1 MVNCV
6 YSRNNLP
13 KVKDETCVINLDEYK
28 LNGTHWIALYVNG
41 DNVTYFDSF
50 GIKYFPKGVK
60 KLIGNK
66 NIVTIFIEY
75 KHVFQQFEGNIKV
88 CFITL
93 THFLNE
99 YENKDKVILK
109 HFK

>member
-1 MVNCV
+1 M
-6 YSRNNLP
+6 
-13 KVKDETCVINLDEYK
+13 
-28 LNGTHWIALYVNG
+28 
-41 DNVTYFDSF
+41 
-50 GIKYFPKGVK
+50 
-60 KLIGNK
+60 
-66 NIVTIFIEY
+66 TIFIEY

-109 HFK
+109 HFKQLDYTGVQGTLLIPMDVVQIF

>member
-1 MVNCV
+1 M
-6 YSRNNLP
+6 
-13 KVKDETCVINLDEYK
+13 
-28 LNGTHWIALYVNG
+28 
-41 DNVTYFDSF
+41 
-50 GIKYFPKGVK
+50 
-60 KLIGNK
+60 
-66 NIVTIFIEY
+66 TIFIEY